1 MKKNSLNS
9 RPLSSTFLNGF
20 ILGCISGFSLYYFL
34 KVPQGQQ
41 SAQRALR
48 KVKKAIKDTQK
59 ELKRKDVSQKIEQ
72 VTNKIKKNLPETEQ
86 KIENFLTQTK
96 DFLNSEIASVDTK
109 SSHQNST
116 QIVDH
121 IQADLEKKASSLEKN
136 FFTQKGR
143 KVKK

>member
-1 MKKNSLNS
+1 MKKNN
-9 RPLSSTFLNGF
+9 LSKPSSSVFLNGF
-20 ILGCISGFSLYYFL
+20 ILGCLSGFSLYYFL
-34 KVPQGQQ
+34 KVPQGKQ
-41 SAQRALR
+41 SAQRAFR

-59 ELKRKDVSQKIEQ
+59 ELKKRDIPQKIEQ
-72 VTNKIKKNLPETEQ
+72 VTNKIKRNLPETEQ

-96 DFLNSEIASVDTK
+96 NFINSEIVSANTQSIPQ
-109 SSHQNST
+109 SST